1 MADIT
6 KVKKKPCSGK
16 RVAQNTSLDHRY
28 GTEYFA
34 KFIGNSF
41 VIELP
46 ALITSNGALQNDT
59 DKRNQAKRKKTTTTT
74 PIKTENEDICPKCM

>member
-16 RVAQNTSLDHRY
+16 RVAQNTSLDHIY

-41 VIELP
+41 VIALP

-59 DKRNQAKRKKTTTTT
+59 DKRNQAERKKTTT
-74 PIKTENEDICPKCM
+74 PIKTENEDICPKSI